1 MAQWS
6 DLPHDLVVSIAKRV
20 LLLEDFIVFG
30 AVCRSWKSAATKEN
44 FTRTHQ
50 VPLLMLPEK
59 KGTTLREFYSL
70 KHGKVFK
77 QNMPELVTGKL
88 LYSSLGWLM
97 TQSDKDS
104 EVNLLH
110 PLNHMCIELPDV
122 ETFKNLHSKEEHRKL
137 FGDFIV
143 GKFVLSSSP
152 SWTSDYT
159 VMIHSCKR
167 LAFCRRGLGD
177 QQWNIIDSSKTSDR
191 LYFDITYYEGK
202 FYAVDYFGEIYV
214 CEIEDPKAPAKTR
227 VIVPRLPYELKRP
240 YIIEKLYLVESAG
253 ALLLVKCPVETI
265 EYFRVFEVPMSDGN
279 WSNSDVKNL
288 GNRSLFLGCNSSF
301 SVEASNYG
309 CKANC
314 IYYTNR
320 PLQRQQGEDMGI
332 FNMEDGKVESYIKES
347 LNFPTPH
354 LWAEPSL

>member
-6 DLPHDLVVSIAKRV
+6 DLPLDLVVSIAKRV
-20 LLLEDFIVFG
+20 LLLEHFIVFG

-59 KGTTLREFYSL
+59 KGTTLREFCSL

-88 LYSSLGWLM
+88 FYSSLGWLM
-97 TQSDKDS
+97 T
-104 EVNLLH
+104 H
-110 PLNHMCIELPDV
+110 
-122 ETFKNLHSKEEHRKL
+122 
-137 FGDFIV
+137 
-143 GKFVLSSSP
+143 P

-167 LAFCRRGLGD
+167 LAFCRPGLGD
-177 QQWNIIDSSKTSDR
+177 QQWNVIDSSKTNDR
-191 LYFDITYYEGK
+191 LYFDVTYYEGN

-227 VIVPRLPYELKRP
+227 VIVPRLPYEFKSP

-253 ALLLVKCPVETI
+253 ALLLVKCPIETI
-265 EYFRVFEVPMSDGN
+265 EYFKVFKVPTSDGN
-279 WSNSDVKNL
+279 WSNSELKNL

-332 FNMEDGKVESYIKES
+332 FNMEDGKVESYVKES
-347 LNFPTPH
+347 LNFLTPH
-354 LWAEPSL
+354 LWVEPSL